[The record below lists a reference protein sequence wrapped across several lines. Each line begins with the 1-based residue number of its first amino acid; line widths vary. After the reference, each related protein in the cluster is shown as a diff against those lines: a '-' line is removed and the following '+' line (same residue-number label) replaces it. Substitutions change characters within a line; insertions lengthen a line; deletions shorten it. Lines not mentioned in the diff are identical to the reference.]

1 MPSWAI
7 RARDCCLMS
16 FSHRRESMTTPEAH
30 LATPDEAAWQQAFGG
45 ALGGALAPREARGAA
60 PGVVDATT
68 SPAAKPSWWRRGLRM
83 ARDVAMGFTLIAA
96 IPLTTIHLVG
106 APAWKIGSV
115 RERVTEINRV
125 RPLSVT
131 ADASISPIAAGEA
144 LHRLA
149 PPRLPSQASLKPST
163 PDELPWE
170 RQPLEARLFEG
181 RRSNWWA
188 GPDPVKLLKVGKP
201 SFSPD
206 ELAWLKQLAEA
217 PLWKDVAL
225 VAHAKQIDIYGAMLS
240 APLTS
245 ETDPPLLSIRRIRQ
259 ISEAGIARAMY
270 FEAIGEPR
278 RAEESLREIV
288 SFGFALVDNG
298 TWILDALG
306 GRIAVD
312 IGRNGLH
319 ALGALHAD
327 DALTAASAPFTAKYR
342 ADTRSLAE
350 RQATAVRDLSDPSL
364 PRSFRFEQ
372 YGLMNYSVCGSIPRV
387 LTGLS
392 AEESAAVATARA
404 QLPRFASERALLDY
418 MDHRIMLPISETGSA
433 SALTSIIEGAA
444 QITSAV
450 TGNPRIA
457 SCTRLV
463 TERMS
468 PR

>member
-1 MPSWAI
+1 
-7 RARDCCLMS
+7 
-16 FSHRRESMTTPEAH
+16 MTTPEAP
-30 LATPDEAAWQQAFGG
+30 LATPVQAAWQQAFGG
-45 ALGGALAPREARGAA
+45 ALGGALAPHEKRAAA
-60 PGVVDATT
+60 PLIAETDSAQ
-68 SPAAKPSWWRRGLRM
+68 AAKASWWRRGLRV
-83 ARDVAMGFTLIAA
+83 ARDLAIGFTLIAA
-96 IPLTTIHLVG
+96 IPLTTIQTVG
-106 APAWKIGSV
+106 APAWNVASV

-131 ADASISPIAAGEA
+131 VDPSITPIAAGEA

-149 PPRLPSQASLKPST
+149 PPRSPSEASLKSST

-188 GPDPVKLLKVGKP
+188 GPDPVKLLKAGKP

-225 VAHAKQIDIYGAMLS
+225 VARAQQIDIYGAMLS

-245 ETDPPLLSIRRIRQ
+245 ETDPPTLSIRRLRQ
-259 ISEAGIARAMY
+259 ISEASVARAMY

-288 SFGFALVDNG
+288 SMGFALVDNG
-298 TWILDALG
+298 TWILDAIG
-306 GRIAVD
+306 GRLAVD

-327 DALTAASAPFTAKYR
+327 DALVAASAPFTAKYR
-342 ADTRSLAE
+342 ADKRPLAE

-387 LTGLS
+387 LMGLS
-392 AEESAAVATARA
+392 AKESAAVATARA

-450 TGNPRIA
+450 TGNSRIA

-463 TERMS
+463 TEGMT